1 MPRHDVSV
9 AIPQKLVLS
18 KDVEFEIKSDGQL
31 LGNLL
36 VSKGNIEWRPAKAS
50 VNKRRMSWEKF
61 AALMDEQGS
70 NAKIKNGRTQS

>member
-18 KDVEFEIKSDGQL
+18 KDVEFEVKSDGKL

-50 VNKRRMSWEKF
+50 VNKLRLSWERF
-61 AALMDEQGS
+61 AALMVEEGS
-70 NAKIKNGRTQS
+70 NAKIKNGRS